1 MPTLTS
7 SPKSKRDDLIEVAAK
22 LFYQQGYHCTGVQ
35 QIIQEAGIAKGTF
48 YSHFKS
54 KEALGCAWLKAR
66 HHEWTG
72 WLIDSISGKPTAK
85 AKILGIFDF
94 LGTWMQDCD
103 YRGCAFL
110 NTLSETPS
118 IESPLRVEIVAHL
131 NELKE
136 IMNQLVD
143 DHLSARS
150 KKERSDTSK
159 VIFVLF
165 EGALIELR
173 NSRDTASLP
182 AVKAL
187 VKSLL

>member
-1 MPTLTS
+1 MPATTS
-7 SPKSKRDDLIEVAAK
+7 SPKSKRDELVEVAAK
-22 LFYQQGYHCTGVQ
+22 LFYEQGYHCTGVQ

-66 HHEWTG
+66 HQEWTG
-72 WLIDSISGKPTAK
+72 WLLDSIKGKVTAK
-85 AKILGIFDF
+85 AKILGVFDF
-94 LGTWMQDCD
+94 LGTWMQACD
-103 YRGCAFL
+103 YRGCAFM
-110 NTLSETPS
+110 NTLSETPG

-136 IMNQLVD
+136 LMNQLVD

-159 VIFVLF
+159 VIFILF
-165 EGALIELR
+165 EGALTEIR
-173 NSRDTASLP
+173 NTRDTSSLP

-187 VKSLL
+187 VKRLL

>member
-1 MPTLTS
+1 MTTTTS

-22 LFYQQGYHCTGVQ
+22 LFYEQGYHCTGVQ

-66 HHEWTG
+66 HHEWTT
-72 WLIDSISGKPTAK
+72 WLLDSISGKTSAK
-85 AKILGIFDF
+85 AKILGVFDF
-94 LGTWMQDCD
+94 LGTWMQECD
-103 YRGCAFL
+103 YRGCAFM
-110 NTLSETPS
+110 NTLSETPA

-136 IMNQLVD
+136 MMNQLVD

-150 KKERSDTSK
+150 KKERSDTFK

-165 EGALIELR
+165 EGALTEIR
-173 NSRDTASLP
+173 NTRDTSSLP

>member
-1 MPTLTS
+1 MTTTTS
-7 SPKSKRDDLIEVAAK
+7 SPKSKRDDLIEVAAR
-22 LFYQQGYHCTGVQ
+22 LFYEQGYHCTGVQ

-66 HHEWTG
+66 HHEWTT
-72 WLIDSISGKPTAK
+72 WLLDSISGKTSTK
-85 AKILGIFDF
+85 AKILGVFDF
-94 LGTWMQDCD
+94 LGTWMQECD
-103 YRGCAFL
+103 YRGCAFM
-110 NTLSETPS
+110 NTLSETPA

-136 IMNQLVD
+136 MMNQLVD
-143 DHLSARS
+143 DHLSVRS
-150 KKERSDTSK
+150 KKERSDTFK

-165 EGALIELR
+165 EGALTEIR
-173 NSRDTASLP
+173 NTRDTSSLP